1 VLIEEPPHSWA
12 KFQKSA
18 KNKILKIMK
27 LTDRTCACNN
37 STSFECEAQAPGNES
52 YVNLQKL
59 AWKNSY
65 KHFG

>member
-1 VLIEEPPHSWA
+1 
-12 KFQKSA
+12 
-18 KNKILKIMK
+18 MK